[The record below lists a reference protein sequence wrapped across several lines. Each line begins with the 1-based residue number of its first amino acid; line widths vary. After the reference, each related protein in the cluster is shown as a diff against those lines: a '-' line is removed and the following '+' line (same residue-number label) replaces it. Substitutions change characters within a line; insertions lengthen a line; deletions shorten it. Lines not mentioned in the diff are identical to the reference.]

1 MFEQLPISSQE
12 KPKTKRRRGTHST
25 ACKCPT
31 PFYTRPKNYKPLPG
45 ELGRAQR
52 NLVVKDKKTG
62 QWFFRRRPS
71 CSPYFV
77 FLRPVVGRQRGF
89 RPERRALLDAL
100 FVVMIDTVNLA
111 NSIVTI
117 NLTMLAERLS
127 PKDEQ
132 GNVIPET
139 MVTLSR
145 ISRLI
150 DELIQFGIL
159 SVPESE
165 RSFDHIN
172 GVYFP
177 KHVIITEAG
186 WRLTGINLDKLRAE
200 QYERRVAE
208 SEGIVSPGEVLS
220 LKASRARWFNKCRLA
235 TLVHRRQEALKQKR
249 YKKLSGLP
257 FDDRKY
263 QVANRLLRTITP
275 ERLIYMSDLD
285 FEKLVWSEL
294 YQLKLGPEVIA
305 AEPDTPPMII
315 H

>member
-1 MFEQLPISSQE
+1 M
-12 KPKTKRRRGTHST
+12 KTKRRRGTHST
-25 ACKCPT
+25 ACKCPN
-31 PFYTRPKNYKPLPG
+31 PFYTRPKDYKPLPG

-52 NLVVKDKKTG
+52 NLVIKDKNTG

-77 FLRPVVGRQRGF
+77 FLRPIVGRQRGF

-117 NLTMLAERLS
+117 NLTKLSERLS

-150 DELIQFGIL
+150 DEMIKFGIL
-159 SVPESE
+159 SIPELDN
-165 RSFDHIN
+165 SFDHMN
-172 GVYFP
+172 GIYFP
-177 KHVIITEAG
+177 KHVIITDAG
-186 WRLTGINLDKLRAE
+186 WRLTGVNMDKLRAE
-200 QYERRVAE
+200 QYERRIAE
-208 SEGIVSPGEVLS
+208 SEGIVAPGEVLS
-220 LKASRARWFNKCRLA
+220 VKASRARWYNKCRLA
-235 TLVHRRQEALKQKR
+235 TLACRRTEALKRKQHKI
-249 YKKLSGLP
+249 LSRLP

-263 QVANRLLRTITP
+263 NVSNRLLRTLSP
-275 ERLIYMSDLD
+275 EILSYMTELE
-285 FEKLVWSEL
+285 FEKLVWKEL
-294 YQLKLGPEVIA
+294 YQLELGPEVMA
-305 AEPDTPPMII
+305 AQPDTPPVV